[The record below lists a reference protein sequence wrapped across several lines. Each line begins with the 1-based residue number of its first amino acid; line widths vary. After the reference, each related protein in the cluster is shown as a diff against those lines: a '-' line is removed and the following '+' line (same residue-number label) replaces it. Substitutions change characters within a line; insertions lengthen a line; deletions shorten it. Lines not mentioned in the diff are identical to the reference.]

1 MTFRTALLG
10 ATASLLFAGSA
21 LADDHAQK
29 SWYVSLGAGLNWIGD
44 DAALGYTSGVRTS
57 TDQFSYDTGHVVAGA
72 IGRDFGTN
80 WRVEL
85 EAAFRGNDVD
95 KVCPALTACVASN
108 ADVSEFSQ
116 MINVVYDVPAAEH
129 WEVSVGAGLGGN
141 LVTASGLATS
151 DIDDYVF
158 AVQILSQV
166 SYHLSDRVRLFAD
179 YRHME
184 LGNTELVRPS
194 AQNQSIE
201 IEKADTSLMLGLRY
215 DLQRDAAPKIEEP
228 KPEKPVVEAPKQ
240 FIVFFGFNKSNLTAE
255 AVRVVADAAEA
266 AKKHG
271 SASIAIIG
279 HTDTSGSTDYNMALS
294 MRRSQ
299 AVKDSLIAH
308 GIDGAMISTAGR
320 GETELMV
327 STGDGV
333 KEPQNRRAT
342 IDLK

>member
-10 ATASLLFAGSA
+10 ATATLLLTGGA

-29 SWYVSLGAGLNWIGD
+29 SWYVSLAAGLNWVGD
-44 DAALGYTSGVRTS
+44 DAALGYTGGVLSSTS
-57 TDQFSYDTGHVVAGA
+57 LYSYDTGHIVAGA
-72 IGRDFGTN
+72 IGRDFGAN

-95 KVCPALTACVASN
+95 KSCPVSGACVASN

-116 MINVVYDVPAAEH
+116 MVNVIYDVPAAEN

-141 LVTASGLATS
+141 LVTASGLAPQ

-166 SYHLSDRVRLFAD
+166 SYRLNERTRLFAD

-184 LGNTELVRPS
+184 LGDTELVRPDS
-194 AQNQSIE
+194 RNVSFE

-215 DLQRDAAPKIEEP
+215 DLQRDAAPRIDEP

-271 SASIAIIG
+271 SAAIAIVG

-308 GIDGAMISTAGR
+308 GIDGGMISTGGR

>member
-1 MTFRTALLG
+1 MTVRTALLG

-21 LADDHAQK
+21 LAGDHAQK
-29 SWYVSLGAGLNWIGD
+29 SWYVSLSAGLNWIGD
-44 DAALGYTSGVRTS
+44 DTYLTYEADNTFLGDAFFYGNG
-57 TDQFSYDTGHVVAGA
+57 YIIAGA
-72 IGRDFGTN
+72 IGRDFGAN

-95 KVCPALTACVASN
+95 RQCPLRASCF
-108 ADVSEFSQ
+108 DVDYEVSEFSQ
-116 MINVVYDVPAAEH
+116 MINVVYDVPVAER

-141 LVTASGLATS
+141 LVTVSRFLPQ

-158 AVQILSQV
+158 AAQVMAQV
-166 SYHLSDRVRLFAD
+166 SYRLNERTKLFAD

-184 LGNTELVRPS
+184 MGDPLMRDPASPDVAL
-194 AQNQSIE
+194 E
-201 IEKADTSLMLGLRY
+201 IEKADTSLMVGVRF
-215 DLQRDAAPKIEEP
+215 DLHRDAAPKIDEP

-271 SASIAIIG
+271 SAAISIVG

-299 AVKDSLIAH
+299 AVKDSLVAH
-308 GIDGAMISTAGR
+308 GIDGSMISTGGR
-320 GETELMV
+320 GEAELMV

>member
-1 MTFRTALLG
+1 LLG

-29 SWYVSLGAGLNWIGD
+29 SWYVSLGAGVNWVND
-44 DAALGYTSGVRTS
+44 DAYQSFESGTPFFPGDV
-57 TDQFSYDTGHVVAGA
+57 SYDSGYIIAGA
-72 IGRDFGTN
+72 IGRDLGQS

-85 EAAFRGNDVD
+85 EAAFRGNDIKRFCSISAPCFATV
-95 KVCPALTACVASN
+95 

-116 MINVVYDVPAAEH
+116 MINVFFDVPVRDH
-129 WEVSVGAGLGGN
+129 WEISVGAGVGGN
-141 LVTASGLATS
+141 LVTVGKYISQ

-158 AVQILSQV
+158 AAQLIAQA
-166 SYHLSDRVRLFAD
+166 SYSLNERTKLFAD
-179 YRHME
+179 YRHMAMGDPMLEFPAAPGDALE
-184 LGNTELVRPS
+184 L
-194 AQNQSIE
+194 
-201 IEKADTSLMLGLRY
+201 EKTNTSLMVGVRY
-215 DLQRDAAPKIEEP
+215 DLHRDAAPKIDEP
-228 KPEKPVVEAPKQ
+228 KPEKPVAEAPKQ

-271 SASIAIIG
+271 SAAISIVG

-299 AVKDSLIAH
+299 AVKDSLVAH
-308 GIDGAMISTAGR
+308 GIDGSMISTGGR
-320 GETELMV
+320 GEAELMV

>member
-1 MTFRTALLG
+1 MTVRTVLLGTTAALLFTG
-10 ATASLLFAGSA
+10 AA
-21 LADDHAQK
+21 LADDHAQQ
-29 SWYVSLGAGLNWIGD
+29 SWYVSLAAGVNWIGD
-44 DAALGYTSGVRTS
+44 DAALGYTGGVLSSTS
-57 TDQFSYDTGHVVAGA
+57 RYSYDTGHVVAGA
-72 IGRDFGTN
+72 IGRDFGPN

-85 EAAFRGNDVD
+85 EAAFRGNDID
-95 KVCPALTACVASN
+95 KACPALTACAASN

-116 MINVVYDVPAAEH
+116 MINVIYDVPAAER

-141 LVTASGLATS
+141 LVTASGLVPQ

-158 AVQILSQV
+158 AVQLLSQV
-166 SYHLSDRVRLFAD
+166 SYRLNDSMKLFAD

-184 LGNTELVRPS
+184 MGDPKMEVPS
-194 AQNQSIE
+194 APGAARE
-201 IEKADTSLMLGLRY
+201 IEKADTSLMLGVRF
-215 DLQRDAAPKIEEP
+215 DLQKDAAPKVEEP
-228 KPEKPVVEAPKQ
+228 KPEKPVAEVPKQ

-271 SASIAIIG
+271 SAAIAIIG

-299 AVKDSLIAH
+299 AVKDSLIAN
-308 GIDGAMISTAGR
+308 GIEASMISTAGR
-320 GETELMV
+320 GESELMV
-327 STGDGV
+327 TTGDGV

>member
-10 ATASLLFAGSA
+10 ATASLLFAGGA
-21 LADDHAQK
+21 LAHDHAQK

-44 DAALGYTSGVRTS
+44 DAVLGYNSGVLSVANQLT
-57 TDQFSYDTGHVVAGA
+57 YDTGHVVAGA
-72 IGRDFGTN
+72 IGRDFGAN

-85 EAAFRGNDVD
+85 EAAFRGNDID
-95 KVCPALTACVASN
+95 KECYSSGSCVTLN
-108 ADVSEFSQ
+108 ARVSEFSQ
-116 MINVVYDVPAAEH
+116 MVNVIYDVAAADR

-141 LVTASGLATS
+141 LITVGDLPTP
-151 DIDDYVF
+151 DVDDYVF

-166 SYHLSDRVRLFAD
+166 SYRLSERAKLFAD

-184 LGNTELVRPS
+184 LGDTELVRPS
-194 AQNQSIE
+194 NRAISTE

-320 GETELMV
+320 GEAELMV